1 MEERVS
7 WILKRRSIR
16 RYKAKPV
23 EEEKINLLMKAAMA
37 APSAANRQPWHF
49 IVVTQREILDQLAE
63 VHPYAKM
70 LKEAPLC
77 VVVCGDPEEAT
88 SKNSGLSYWVQD
100 CSAAMQNLLLAASS
114 LDLGGVWLGV
124 HPNEERE
131 KGIKDLL
138 KIPEK
143 IRPLG
148 LAAIGYPEKEKKPN
162 THYREERVHGEVFE
176 G

>member
-1 MEERVS
+1 VEEKIN

-16 RYKAKPV
+16 KFLDKPV
-23 EEEKINLLMKAAMA
+23 EEEKIDLLMKAAMA
-37 APSAANRQPWHF
+37 APSASNRQPWHF
-49 IVVTQREILDQLAE
+49 IVVTERDKLDQLSE
-63 VHPYAKM
+63 IHPYAKM
-70 LKEAPLC
+70 LKEATLC

-100 CSAAMQNLLLAASS
+100 CSAAMQNLLLAVTS

-131 KGIKDLL
+131 KIIKDFL
-138 KIPEK
+138 KIPNR

-148 LAAIGYPEKEKKPN
+148 LAAIGYPDEEKEAN
-162 THYREERVHGEVFE
+162 THYKKERVHREIFE

>member
-1 MEERVS
+1 MEEQIR

-16 RYKAKPV
+16 RFQDRPV
-23 EEEKINLLMKAAMA
+23 EEEKIKAILQAAMA

-49 IVVTQREILDQLAE
+49 ITVTDRDKLDQMADI
-63 VHPYAKM
+63 HPYARM

-77 VVVCGDPEEAT
+77 FVVCGDPEEAR

-100 CSAAMQNLLLAASS
+100 CSAAMQNLLLGVSS

-131 KGIKDLL
+131 KLIKDLL
-138 KIPEK
+138 KIPHP

-148 LAAIGYPEKEKKPN
+148 LAAVGYPQEKKDPN
-162 THYREERVHGEVFE
+162 TYYREERVHREFFE